1 MYIYMY
7 IYNIYGKSTMIF
19 LAFCV
24 LLIFERCL
32 DGIFGSASWGNKKNS
47 QGSQVVYFCAQNQ

>member
-1 MYIYMY
+1 MY